1 MTRRYTYPAAAT
13 GAEMDPETMD
23 FFSMVVGLASEHR
36 FRGNTGDPTCTVL
49 RHSMLCAL
57 IARLLGAGPEIVFYA
72 LVHDLHESITGD
84 MPSPMKK
91 QIPGWHW
98 YEDHV
103 QDRVLSRLGVAEPTA
118 DQQVLIRKIDQIAL
132 TCDILWSIKR
142 HGNPTPLSAY
152 TIDPDAIVAAKELFP
167 CLR

>member
-1 MTRRYTYPAAAT
+1 MTRHYTYPTAAT
-13 GAEMDPETMD
+13 GVEMDPETMD
-23 FFSMVVGLASEHR
+23 FFSMVVGLAGEHR

-57 IARLLGAGPEIVFYA
+57 IARLLGAGPEVVFYV

-84 MPSPMKK
+84 MPSPTKK
-91 QIPGWHW
+91 QIPGWRW
-98 YEDHV
+98 YEDHI
-103 QDRVLSRLGVAEPTA
+103 QDRILSRLGVAAPTA

-132 TCDILWSIKR
+132 ACDILWSTKR
-142 HGNPTPLSAY
+142 YGNPTPLSAY
-152 TIDPDAIVAAKELFP
+152 TIDPDAIAEAKELFP